1 MIWVMDIAAVII
13 VVYCLINSQ
22 LLLVRLN
29 GKTEVWEW
37 KPLDLWIFHDCN
49 NSDNLLIIAFS

>member
-1 MIWVMDIAAVII
+1 MDIAAVII
-13 VVYCLINSQ
+13 VVAILFINSQ